1 MKKFAV
7 ILAGCGNKDGAEIG
21 ESLTTLLSIDQCGVS
36 YDIFAPD
43 KQVFH
48 TLNYITGEEIPDR
61 RNVMLEAARIARG
74 DIRPLSEYAAANYD
88 ALVLPG
94 GFGAAK
100 NLCDYAIKG
109 AEMTVDKEVEKA
121 VLDTHTLGKPIGAL
135 CIAPVIIA
143 KLIPNANVT
152 SGNDP
157 DTIKNMLE
165 MGARHTPTQAGE
177 YVYDAENNLYST
189 PCYMLPN
196 ARISEVYSGVFNMI
210 KAMVASILP

>member
-21 ESLTTLLSIDQCGVS
+21 ESVTTLLAIDQCGSS

-43 KQVFH
+43 KSIFH
-48 TLNYITGEEIPDR
+48 TLNYLTDKEMPES
-61 RNVMLEAARIARG
+61 RNVLLEAARIARG
-74 DIRPLSEYAAANYD
+74 NIRPLTEYSADNYD

-100 NLCDYAIKG
+100 NLCDYAVKG
-109 AEMTVDKEVEKA
+109 AEMTVDPQVVTA
-121 VLDTHTLGKPIGAL
+121 VSQTHALGKPIGAL

-143 KLIPNANVT
+143 KIIPNALVT

-157 DTIKNMLE
+157 ATIENLLK
-165 MGARHTPTQAGE
+165 MGARHKPTKAGE
-177 YVYDAENNLYST
+177 YVYDKENNLYST

-196 ARISEVYSGVFNMI
+196 ARISEVYNGVYDMI
-210 KAMVASILP
+210 KAMHYDG